1 MRNII
6 DLDGTEYLK
15 RTYEC
20 AQAYKK
26 YVADSGVMDILG
38 REPELTGTETDAER
52 LEKRRAQ
59 ANKNAV
65 DMTKLLYTDKAD
77 LTLGIL
83 PLFALTNADVSFLGG
98 DVLAMV
104 SSPVFFGVFF
114 GLLLGKPIGIGLAV
128 WLLTALKK
136 ASLPEGLTMKHFWAV
151 GSWPVSASPCP
162 CSSPAWPF
170 PAVRS

>member
-52 LEKRRAQ
+52 LESAGRRL
-59 ANKNAV
+59 
-65 DMTKLLYTDKAD
+65 TK
-77 LTLGIL
+77 TLW
-83 PLFALTNADVSFLGG
+83 T
-98 DVLAMV
+98 
-104 SSPVFFGVFF
+104 
-114 GLLLGKPIGIGLAV
+114 
-128 WLLTALKK
+128 
-136 ASLPEGLTMKHFWAV
+136 
-151 GSWPVSASPCP
+151 
-162 CSSPAWPF
+162 
-170 PAVRS
+170 

>member
-83 PLFALTNADVSFLGG
+83 PLFVVLDKEQPPTR
-98 DVLAMV
+98 VLASAMSRALRDV
-104 SSPVFFGVFF
+104 DFMDFFQ
-114 GLLLGKPIGIGLAV
+114 
-128 WLLTALKK
+128 
-136 ASLPEGLTMKHFWAV
+136 SLM
-151 GSWPVSASPCP
+151 
-162 CSSPAWPF
+162 
-170 PAVRS
+170 

>member
-83 PLFALTNADVSFLGG
+83 PLFVVLDKGEEQPPTR
-98 DVLAMV
+98 VLASAMSRALLDV
-104 SSPVFFGVFF
+104 DFMDFFQ
-114 GLLLGKPIGIGLAV
+114 
-128 WLLTALKK
+128 
-136 ASLPEGLTMKHFWAV
+136 SLM
-151 GSWPVSASPCP
+151 
-162 CSSPAWPF
+162 
-170 PAVRS
+170 